1 MKMQDDLI
9 AQEILKILM
18 ESGIFRDE
26 EIALKALQAGP
37 EQWVNDL
44 EEEASF
50 AAISSLQRALEDA
63 LTQKD
68 FDRAREIREKIKQLS
83 AWQIINRPPDSQTLN
98 KPAIFKEC

>member
-50 AAISSLQRALEDA
+50 AAISSLQQALEDA
-63 LTQKD
+63 LTRKD

-83 AWQIINRPPDSQTLN
+83 A
-98 KPAIFKEC
+98 

>member
-83 AWQIINRPPDSQTLN
+83 A
-98 KPAIFKEC
+98 

>member
-1 MKMQDDLI
+1 
-9 AQEILKILM
+9 
-18 ESGIFRDE
+18 
-26 EIALKALQAGP
+26 
-37 EQWVNDL
+37 
-44 EEEASF
+44 
-50 AAISSLQRALEDA
+50 LQRALEDA

>member
-1 MKMQDDLI
+1 MQDDLI

-83 AWQIINRPPDSQTLN
+83 A
-98 KPAIFKEC
+98 